1 VRVIVDE
8 PATEESP
15 TIDGID
21 LLFGLIPYGVT
32 CAAVAIWGR
41 VWARMLRG
49 EEAKV
54 PTSAPLVSG
63 MAIAAW
69 SYVSGTHV
77 RQNIALGKSISEV
90 GELLRETA
98 SDEIQRDQR
107 NAARDDRVYKL
118 TVAMAVLAGLTL
130 AAAIA
135 TLVAATG

>member
-1 VRVIVDE
+1 
-8 PATEESP
+8 
-15 TIDGID
+15 
-21 LLFGLIPYGVT
+21 
-32 CAAVAIWGR
+32 
-41 VWARMLRG
+41 MLRG

-77 RQNIALGKSISEV
+77 RQNIAQSKSISEV